1 MICKNCGTYVPD
13 NADKC
18 QSCYMPIVRDEQSN
32 KLITNR
38 NISNEIVEEPI
49 IIKQPVI
56 VEKAIIVEQPLVNE
70 QHIIEEVVECSDEVD
85 EVEEV
90 LPTASLKIEKKK
102 IETNKVLL
110 IVGITFGVLL
120 LIGAIVAGIMLLTIS
135 NMEVEEQKEVNIK
148 EEIVYEIEEVEKKE
162 ENVKKEDKYVENE
175 IDEEEKENSEK
186 EKDTA
191 LIGEHLT
198 LEIDGKGKIKSNRF
212 AKGLRIEDEV
222 LIEGYYLPV
231 GVYSISG
238 DGVWNLLRPFGEG
251 KNRKWDSIGTI
262 ESQEDNLVYLSYSD
276 KEMKMDMEYRIGKVL
291 ANSYIVEVELNEPTY
306 FTTYGKEGILNI
318 EKIKEYEKP
327 IIKEDNSIELKEEET
342 TKDLDNSKIICE
354 YIVGLGVIDNDF
366 TREIKVSGE
375 EKYGYVI
382 PKGTYRVEG
391 GTKDAYL
398 VLVRNIKYEGKKQNI
413 EYGAIEVSDKNV
425 SYYLYDT
432 KYIASEDDLPLS
444 ILQEDGKSVIIEF
457 ENDIFVHPDGRNGQ
471 IKFTLVD

>member
-70 QHIIEEVVECSDEVD
+70 QHIIEEVVEYSDEVD

-212 AKGLRIEDEV
+212 AKGLRIE
-222 LIEGYYLPV
+222 Y
-231 GVYSISG
+231 
-238 DGVWNLLRPFGEG
+238 
-251 KNRKWDSIGTI
+251 
-262 ESQEDNLVYLSYSD
+262 
-276 KEMKMDMEYRIGKVL
+276 
-291 ANSYIVEVELNEPTY
+291 
-306 FTTYGKEGILNI
+306 
-318 EKIKEYEKP
+318 
-327 IIKEDNSIELKEEET
+327 
-342 TKDLDNSKIICE
+342 
-354 YIVGLGVIDNDF
+354 
-366 TREIKVSGE
+366 
-375 EKYGYVI
+375 
-382 PKGTYRVEG
+382 
-391 GTKDAYL
+391 
-398 VLVRNIKYEGKKQNI
+398 
-413 EYGAIEVSDKNV
+413 
-425 SYYLYDT
+425 
-432 KYIASEDDLPLS
+432 
-444 ILQEDGKSVIIEF
+444 
-457 ENDIFVHPDGRNGQ
+457 
-471 IKFTLVD
+471 